1 MPVQYSQ
8 MDILYGAC
16 TRETLLAMIENF
28 VPTFPEE
35 QAKLDALAIGG
46 WLMGFN
52 ISYKGAE
59 VLINRY
65 PQGWQVEYEEN
76 NYFFGDPILIWTMT
90 KTGSTRWSAVGMPD
104 LRGVMVAARRHG
116 LGYGVTIS
124 KKYGRKRCFL
134 SMARPD
140 REFTDA
146 EIEIV
151 EAKFT
156 MWCELLLN
164 RAKLTEGEIAV
175 LRSFRDGHGQRECA
189 TDLGISE
196 ATVKQRLSKA
206 CSKLGASSR
215 TQAVAIA
222 VSRGYLNG

>member
-1 MPVQYSQ
+1 
-8 MDILYGAC
+8 MDHPRG
-16 TRETLLAMIENF
+16 TFSTMIENF

-35 QAKLDALAIGG
+35 QAKLDAIATGG

-65 PQGWQVEYEEN
+65 PQGWQDEYEEN
-76 NYFFGDPILIWTMT
+76 NYFFGDPVLIWTMT
-90 KTGSTRWSAVGMPD
+90 KTGSTRWSEVKLPD

-116 LGYGVTIS
+116 MAHGVTVS

-140 REFTDA
+140 REFSDA

-164 RAKLTEGEIAV
+164 RAKLTDGEIDV
-175 LRSFRDGHGQRECA
+175 LRAFRDGQAQRDCA
-189 TDLGISE
+189 ASLGISE

-206 CSKLGASSR
+206 CTKLGAASR

-222 VSRGYLNG
+222 VSRRYLDG

>member
-1 MPVQYSQ
+1 MLQ
-8 MDILYGAC
+8 D
-16 TRETLLAMIENF
+16 F
-28 VPTFPEE
+28 VPNFPEE
-35 QAKLDALAIGG
+35 EAKLNALAPSG
-46 WLMGFN
+46 WFMGFN

-65 PQGWQVEYEEN
+65 PSSWQVEYEEN

-90 KTGSTRWSAVGMPD
+90 KTGSIRWSEVGIPD
-104 LRGVMVAARRHG
+104 LRGTMASAARHG
-116 LGYGVTIS
+116 LRYGATVT
-124 KKYGRKRCFL
+124 KKYERKRCFV

-151 EAKFT
+151 EAKFI

-164 RAKLTEGEIAV
+164 KARLTEGELAV
-175 LRSFRDGHGQRECA
+175 LRAFRDGHGQRECA
-189 TDLGISE
+189 AELGISE

-206 CSKLGASSR
+206 CSKLGATSR
-215 TQAVAIA
+215 TQAVAMA

>member
-1 MPVQYSQ
+1 
-8 MDILYGAC
+8 MDIPSSSNSRGSKPVMLQ
-16 TRETLLAMIENF
+16 NF
-28 VPTFPEE
+28 VPNFADE
-35 QAKLDALAIGG
+35 QDRLDALATGG

-59 VLINRY
+59 ILINRY
-65 PQGWQVEYEEN
+65 PPAWVAEYEEN
-76 NYFFGDPILIWTMT
+76 NYFFGDPVLVWTMT
-90 KTGSTRWSAVGMPD
+90 KTGSTRWSAIRMPD
-104 LRGVMVAARRHG
+104 LRSVMVVARRHG
-116 LGYGVTIS
+116 LAYGATIS

-134 SMARPD
+134 SMAHKD

-164 RAKLTEGEIAV
+164 RASLTEGEIAV

-189 TDLGISE
+189 AALNISE

-206 CSKLGASSR
+206 CTKLGAASR
-215 TQAVAIA
+215 TQAVALA
-222 VSRGYLNG
+222 ATRGYLDS

>member
-1 MPVQYSQ
+1 M
-8 MDILYGAC
+8 
-16 TRETLLAMIENF
+16 
-28 VPTFPEE
+28 
-35 QAKLDALAIGG
+35 
-46 WLMGFN
+46 
-52 ISYKGAE
+52 
-59 VLINRY
+59 
-65 PQGWQVEYEEN
+65 
-76 NYFFGDPILIWTMT
+76 
-90 KTGSTRWSAVGMPD
+90 
-104 LRGVMVAARRHG
+104 
-116 LGYGVTIS
+116 TIS

-164 RAKLTEGEIAV
+164 RASLTEGEIAV

-189 TDLGISE
+189 AALNISE

-206 CSKLGASSR
+206 CTKLGAASR
-215 TQAVAIA
+215 TQAVALA
-222 VSRGYLNG
+222 ATRGYLDS

>member
-1 MPVQYSQ
+1 MLQ
-8 MDILYGAC
+8 D
-16 TRETLLAMIENF
+16 F
-28 VPTFPEE
+28 VPNFPEE
-35 QAKLDALAIGG
+35 EAKLDALATGG
-46 WLMGFN
+46 WIMGFN

-59 VLINRY
+59 VLMNRY
-65 PQGWQVEYEEN
+65 PSTWQVEYEEN
-76 NYFFGDPILIWTMT
+76 NYVFGDPILVWTMT
-90 KTGSTRWSAVGMPD
+90 KTGATRWSEVGIPD
-104 LRGVMVAARRHG
+104 LRGVMQRAAKHG
-116 LGYGVTIS
+116 LRHGVTIT

-175 LRSFRDGHGQRECA
+175 LRCFRDGQAQRDCA
-189 TDLGISE
+189 AALGISE
-196 ATVKQRLSKA
+196 ATVKQRLAKA
-206 CSKLGASSR
+206 CTKLGAASR

-222 VSRGYLNG
+222 VSRGYLNH